1 MIKKQLNKL
10 MSRLSTDIAM
20 DLGTANTLVYI
31 RDKGIVLNEPS
42 VVAVSANGT
51 KVEAVGLEAKRM
63 FGRTNSELQT
73 IRPMKDGVIADFN
86 VTNRMITYF
95 INKTLKKNWFIKP
108 RIVIGVPTCI
118 TQVEKKAVIES
129 ALMSGV
135 RDVSLVEEPMA
146 AAIGA
151 DIPVH
156 KAEGNM
162 VIDIGGGTSD
172 IAVISLSAIAYG
184 ESIRLAGDAIDE
196 AIVRYIRLN
205 HHLSIGIFEGER
217 VKVEIGSAYPTID
230 RLTTEVKG
238 LNVKT
243 GVPTSVT
250 VSDDEIRGVTKD
262 HSYVQ
267 ALVDEGKITQAEARE
282 HPKKNIITK
291 AVGIS
296 PSIEADK
303 SILTLGSDESLLL
316 CCDGVIAHLPDEDI
330 HKIINDSPDP
340 QSACQKIVDTANER
354 GGSDNISLIILSAGG
369 PDTKENESDDS
380 PTVINS

>member
-1 MIKKQLNKL
+1 MIKKNLNKL

-20 DLGTANTLVYI
+20 DLGTANTLVYV

-86 VTNRMITYF
+86 VTNHMITYF

-172 IAVISLSAIAYG
+172 VAVISLSAIAYG

-205 HHLSIGIFEGER
+205 HNLSIGIFEGER
-217 VKVEIGSAYPTID
+217 VKIAIGSAYPTID

-243 GVPTSVT
+243 GVPTSV
-250 VSDDEIRGVTKD
+250 VVGDDEIRLAMQEPIST
-262 HSYVQ
+262 
-267 ALVDEGKITQAEARE
+267 
-282 HPKKNIITK
+282 IIT
-291 AVGIS
+291 
-296 PSIEADK
+296 
-303 SILTLGSDESLLL
+303 ILMRALEKTPPELSS
-316 CCDGVIAHLPDEDI
+316 DI
-330 HKIINDSPDP
+330 HSNGIYLTGGGALIRGLDKLIEERTSLTVYKPKDPLLSIVKGAGIIIDDYEKMKT
-340 QSACQKIVDTANER
+340 ACVN
-354 GGSDNISLIILSAGG
+354 
-369 PDTKENESDDS
+369 
-380 PTVINS
+380 

>member
-1 MIKKQLNKL
+1 MIKKNLNKL

-20 DLGTANTLVYI
+20 DLGTANTLVYV

-86 VTNRMITYF
+86 VTNHMITYF

-156 KAEGNM
+156 KAEGNL

-172 IAVISLSAIAYG
+172 VAVISLSAIAYG

-243 GVPTSVT
+243 GVPTSVL
-250 VSDDEIRGVTKD
+250 VSDDDIRL
-262 HSYVQ
+262 
-267 ALVDEGKITQAEARE
+267 AMRE
-282 HPKKNIITK
+282 PIANIIT
-291 AVGIS
+291 
-296 PSIEADK
+296 
-303 SILTLGSDESLLL
+303 TLMRALEKTPPELS
-316 CCDGVIAHLPDEDI
+316 ADI
-330 HKIINDSPDP
+330 HSNGIYLTGGGALIRGLDKLIEERTTLKVHKPKDP
-340 QSACQKIVDTANER
+340 LLSIVKGA
-354 GGSDNISLIILSAGG
+354 GMILDNYEQM
-369 PDTKENESDDS
+369 K
-380 PTVINS
+380 TVCVN

>member
-1 MIKKQLNKL
+1 

-86 VTNRMITYF
+86 VTNHMITYF

-184 ESIRLAGDAIDE
+184 ESIRLAGDSIDE

-205 HHLSIGIFEGER
+205 HHLSIGIFEGEK
-217 VKVEIGSAYPTID
+217 VKIAIGSAYPTID

-250 VSDDEIRGVTKD
+250 VSDDEIRLAMQEPIST
-262 HSYVQ
+262 
-267 ALVDEGKITQAEARE
+267 
-282 HPKKNIITK
+282 IIT
-291 AVGIS
+291 
-296 PSIEADK
+296 
-303 SILTLGSDESLLL
+303 ILMRALEKTPPELS
-316 CCDGVIAHLPDEDI
+316 ADI
-330 HKIINDSPDP
+330 HSNGIYLTGGGALIRGLDKLIEERTSLTVHKPNDPLLSIVKGAGMILDNYERM
-340 QSACQKIVDTANER
+340 KIVCV
-354 GGSDNISLIILSAGG
+354 G
-369 PDTKENESDDS
+369 
-380 PTVINS
+380 